1 MKMANITLEAVEAVM
16 EQANVEFPAAKE
28 ALVQADGNVEQAVRA
43 LTGEPEEETVKDAE
57 YTADPD
63 KDPVDEIIEKLKK
76 LVKSG
81 NVDRIVVRRGD
92 DVLLNIPVNVGLVGS
107 VIGLAAAPWAV
118 IAAAVAAFGFSCKVE
133 IIKKD
138 GTKEEVE

>member
-1 MKMANITLEAVEAVM
+1 MANITLEAVEAVM

-118 IAAAVAAFGFSCKVE
+118 IAAAVAAFGVSCKVE

>member
-1 MKMANITLEAVEAVM
+1 MANITLEAVEAVM